1 MDHFIIYFLVA
12 FTTTLTIYIEISDT
26 KHPIMYSWTEK
37 TFSTSFISKLAE
49 VSSSRPK
56 KINDKI
62 NDRRDPMINQKNS
75 FINISFIIY
84 GFLYVFSLINEDR

>member
-12 FTTTLTIYIEISDT
+12 FTTTLTIYIEMSDT
-26 KHPIMYSWTEK
+26 EHPIMYSWMEK

-56 KINDKI
+56 KIKDRINDK
-62 NDRRDPMINQKNS
+62 RDPIINQKNS
-75 FINISFIIY
+75 FINISFISM
-84 GFLYVFSLINEDR
+84 VFYKF